1 MGLICLNTFWDENI
15 IHEDYYYLLADL
27 LHFKFEFLVPVAT
40 HGHSSS
46 TISKGKF
53 AVWLIETE

>member
-46 TISKGKF
+46 TIGKGKF
-53 AVWLIETE
+53 AV